1 MSTENPEKLEQANN
15 SYGADSIQVL
25 EGLEA
30 VRKRPAMYI
39 GDIGVK
45 GLHHLVYEV
54 VDNSIDEAL
63 AGYCNEI
70 IVNIHED
77 NSISVED
84 NGRGIPTGMHHKEQ
98 RSALEVVMTVL
109 HAGGKFDKNTYKV
122 SGGLH
127 GVGVSCV
134 NALSTTLLVT
144 VQRDGKTFEQEYE
157 RGAPKYAVRETG
169 ISDKTGTKV
178 HFWPDKTIFTT
189 TEYNKEIL
197 EGRLRELSFLNRR
210 IRITLHDLREKDEA
224 GNTYQQVFYSEGGI
238 IEFVEMLDKGA
249 KRNSLIPSIIY
260 MDGHDPESNV
270 AVEVAINYN
279 DSYNEH
285 IFSYVNNINTIEGGT
300 HVAGFRRAITRV
312 FQQYGK
318 KQGLFEKSKVE
329 VEGDDFREGL
339 SAIISVKIP
348 EPQFEGQTKTKLGNS
363 EVIGIVDVTVSRALE
378 AYLEENPREAKNII
392 SKVILAA
399 QARAAARKAREL
411 VQRKTVLSGGGLP
424 GKLSDCSERDPTKSE
439 LFLVEGDSAGGTA
452 KQGRDRNFQAILPLR
467 GKILNVEKAMEHRIY
482 DNEEIRNMFT
492 ALGVKIGTIE
502 DPKALDIS
510 KLRYHK
516 LIIMTDADVDGSH
529 IATLILT
536 FLFRYMKAMV
546 EQGYVYIAQPP
557 LYLVK
562 KGKEQY
568 YAWNEEQ
575 RKGYIERMA
584 AGKEDSVNVQRY
596 KGLGEM
602 NASQLWDT
610 TMNPSSRTLK
620 RVTIE
625 SAAEADRVFS
635 MLMGDEVAPRRE
647 FIESH
652 AKYAKL
658 DI

>member
-1 MSTENPEKLEQANN
+1 MSTEKAQY
-15 SYGADSIQVL
+15 SADSIQVL

-63 AGYCNEI
+63 AGYCKNI
-70 IVNIHED
+70 DVTIHED
-77 NSISVED
+77 NSISVQD
-84 NGRGIPTGMHHKEQ
+84 DGRGIPTAMHTKEK

-109 HAGGKFDKNTYKV
+109 HAGGKFDKDSYKV

-134 NALSTTLLVT
+134 NALSTKLIVT
-144 VQRDGKTFEQEYE
+144 VQREGKIFEQEYKI
-157 RGAPKYAVRETG
+157 GVPQYAVREVGT
-169 ISDKTGTKV
+169 SDRTGTRV
-178 HFWPDKTIFTT
+178 HFWPDGSIFITT
-189 TEYNKEIL
+189 TYNKDIL
-197 EGRLRELSFLNRR
+197 EGRLRELAYLNRGVR
-210 IRITLHDLREKDEA
+210 INLKDLREVENGQAYEKS
-224 GNTYQQVFYSEGGI
+224 FFSEGGI
-238 IEFVEMLDKGA
+238 VEFVEMLDSHAG
-249 KRNSLIPSIIY
+249 RTPLIPKVIAVEGR
-260 MDGHDPESNV
+260 DESTNV
-270 AVEVAINYN
+270 AVEVALSYN
-279 DSYNEH
+279 NSYNEH
-285 IFSYVNNINTIEGGT
+285 IYSYVNNINTIEGGT
-300 HVAGFRRAITRV
+300 HVSGFRRALTRV
-312 FQQYGK
+312 FKSYGDRN
-318 KQGLFEKSKVE
+318 GLFEKAKVE
-329 VEGDDFREGL
+329 IEGDDFREGL
-339 SAIISVKIP
+339 SAIISVKVP
-348 EPQFEGQTKTKLGNS
+348 EPQFEGQTKTKLGNN
-363 EVIGIVDVTVSRALE
+363 EVMGVVDSTVSKVLE
-378 AYLEENPREAKNII
+378 AYLEENPKEAKNIVA
-392 SKVILAA
+392 KVILAA

-411 VQRKTVLSGGGLP
+411 VQRKSVLSGGGLP
-424 GKLSDCSERDPTKSE
+424 GKLADCSDRNPEKCE
-439 LFLVEGDSAGGTA
+439 LYLVEGDSAGGTA
-452 KQGRDRNFQAILPLR
+452 KQGRDRGYQAILPLR
-467 GKILNVEKAMEHRIY
+467 GKILNVEKAMEHKIY

-492 ALGVKIGTIE
+492 ALGVKIGTPE
-502 DPKALDIS
+502 DPKALDLS

-536 FLFRYMKAMV
+536 FIYRYMKEMI

-562 KGKEQY
+562 RGKEQA
-568 YAWNEEQ
+568 YAYNEEQ
-575 RKGYIERMA
+575 RKGLVEKLG
-584 AGKEDSVNVQRY
+584 AGKEDSVTIQRY

-602 NASQLWDT
+602 NAEQLWET
-610 TMNPSSRTLK
+610 TMNPATRTLK

-625 SAAEADRVFS
+625 SAAESDRIFS

>member
-1 MSTENPEKLEQANN
+1 MSTEKAQY
-15 SYGADSIQVL
+15 SADSIQVL

-30 VRKRPAMYI
+30 VRKRPAMFI

-63 AGYCNEI
+63 AGYCKNI
-70 IVNIHED
+70 DVTIHED
-77 NSISVED
+77 NSISVQD
-84 NGRGIPTGMHHKEQ
+84 DGRGIPTAMHTKEK

-109 HAGGKFDKNTYKV
+109 HAGGKFDKDSYKV

-134 NALSTTLLVT
+134 NALSTKLHVT
-144 VQRDGKTFEQEYE
+144 VQREGKVFEQEYKI
-157 RGAPKYAVRETG
+157 GVPQYAVREVGT
-169 ISDKTGTKV
+169 SDRTGTRV
-178 HFWPDKTIFTT
+178 HFWPDGSIFITT
-189 TEYNKEIL
+189 TYNKDIL
-197 EGRLRELSFLNRR
+197 EGRLRELAYLNRGVR
-210 IRITLHDLREKDEA
+210 INLMDLREVENGQAYEKS
-224 GNTYQQVFYSEGGI
+224 FFSEGGI
-238 IEFVEMLDKGA
+238 VEFVEMLDNNAG
-249 KRNSLIPSIIY
+249 RTPLIPKVIAVEGR
-260 MDGHDPESNV
+260 DESTNV
-270 AVEVAINYN
+270 AVEVALSYN

-285 IFSYVNNINTIEGGT
+285 IYSYVNNINTIEGGT
-300 HVAGFRRAITRV
+300 HVSGFRRALTRV
-312 FQQYGK
+312 FKSYGDRN
-318 KQGLFEKSKVE
+318 GLFEKAKVE
-329 VEGDDFREGL
+329 IEGDDFREGL
-339 SAIISVKIP
+339 SAIISVKVP
-348 EPQFEGQTKTKLGNS
+348 EPQFEGQTKTKLGNN
-363 EVIGIVDVTVSRALE
+363 EVMGVVDSTVSKVLE
-378 AYLEENPREAKNII
+378 AYLEENPKEAKNIVA
-392 SKVILAA
+392 KVILAA

-411 VQRKTVLSGGGLP
+411 VQRKSVLSGGGLP
-424 GKLSDCSERDPTKSE
+424 GKLADCSDRNPDKCE
-439 LFLVEGDSAGGTA
+439 LYLVEGDSAGGTA
-452 KQGRDRNFQAILPLR
+452 KQGRDRGYQAILPLR
-467 GKILNVEKAMEHRIY
+467 GKILNVEKAMEHKIY

-492 ALGVKIGTIE
+492 ALGVKIGTPE
-502 DPKALDIS
+502 DPKALDLS

-536 FLFRYMKAMV
+536 FIYRYMKEMI

-562 KGKEQY
+562 KGKEQA
-568 YAWNEEQ
+568 YAYNEDQ
-575 RKGYIERMA
+575 RKVLVEKLG
-584 AGKEDSVNVQRY
+584 AGKEDSVTIQRY

-602 NASQLWDT
+602 NAEQLWET
-610 TMNPSSRTLK
+610 TMNPATRTLK

-625 SAAEADRVFS
+625 SAAESDRIFS